1 VTGLTAP
8 SIPTRTSALPRALV
22 RLSAR
27 SQAELWGIRLT
38 RLYAVGIGLSY
49 SILVFTLPLS
59 DGLAARLWMNG
70 LTTAS
75 WVTGV
80 AALSL
85 SRDLAERDATQG
97 LVGIARLRGFG
108 ARELERARLAAG
120 AIKLSATVLIP
131 GVMVSVAALLRFR
144 TLSGAATAFALLVFT
159 VGYAALFGTTLAA
172 LARACSRALP
182 GRGRTLFLAVV
193 LGPWLLAAGIDSHL
207 PSVPGAF
214 AWLLHRLAGLPR

>member
-27 SQAELWGIRLT
+27 ALAELWGIRLT

-49 SILVFTLPLS
+49 SVLAFTLPLS
-59 DGLAARLWMNG
+59 DGLAPRLWMNG

-85 SRDLAERDATQG
+85 SRDLVERDATQG
-97 LVGIARLRGFG
+97 LAGIARLRGFG

-120 AIKLSATVLIP
+120 AIKLSATVMIP
-131 GVMVSVAALLRFR
+131 GVMLSLAALLRFR
-144 TLSGAATAFALLVFT
+144 TLSGAATALALLVFT

-182 GRGRTLFLAVV
+182 GRGRTLLLAVV
-193 LGPWLLAAGIDSHL
+193 LGPWLLAAGIDSPL